1 MNKQDCSKLIHNN
14 ISNVLCTTEEFNLKD
29 SENLL
34 DELVRE
40 GIVSFKEERYR
51 WAYRN
56 FVNQVEDYFE
66 YSNESLKDRKK
77 VFQLL
82 GNLTDKV
89 LEIKESEDVN

>member
-1 MNKQDCSKLIHNN
+1 MNKQDYIKLIHNN

-40 GIVSFKEERYR
+40 GVISFKEERYR

-56 FVNQVEDYFE
+56 FVNQIDDYFE

-77 VFQLL
+77 VHQLL
-82 GNLTDKV
+82 ENLTDKLV
-89 LEIKESEDVN
+89 GIEESNND